1 MSTINAINPK
11 IDLSVRVFD
20 EFYNFSQQVPAS
32 EYDIVYSFFRSV
44 FTTAEA
50 AGNFTVSLFRIAT
63 ETGTPVLDLLNE
75 MEDQTQI
82 EITSTLSY
90 YLNNLRSPATLLGVG
105 ATVTP
110 NYYTARNVRP

>member
-20 EFYNFSQQVPAS
+20 EFYNFSEQVPAT

-50 AGNFTVSLFRIAT
+50 AGNFTVSLFRIAS
-63 ETGTPVLDLLNE
+63 ETQTPVLELLNQ

-82 EITSTLSY
+82 EVTSTLSY